1 MKGLALPRHEKG
13 RVENVPDPTPHRFSR
28 IPPGQYVTEKFP
40 VLTYGGTPKVDF
52 NTWELKVTGL
62 VEHPLRLTWEQFNSL
77 PRVGVTADF
86 HCVTQWS
93 RLSNEWEGVPA
104 KDVLMMAQPRPGALF
119 VLVKC
124 YGDYTTNLEL
134 AALMENDVLLATRLD
149 GRELPPDHGGPLRLV
164 VPKRY
169 GWKSAKWVQELEL
182 TDREVL
188 GFWEQRGYHR
198 EGDPW
203 REERFSD

>member
-1 MKGLALPRHEKG
+1 METL
-13 RVENVPDPTPHRFSR
+13 PDPASPRFSR

-40 VLTYGGTPKVDF
+40 VLTYGGTPQVDL

-62 VEHPLRLTWEQFNSL
+62 VERPLRFTWGEFNAL
-77 PRVGVTADF
+77 PQVKVTADF

-104 KDVLMMAQPRPGALF
+104 KDVLAMARPRPEALY
-119 VLVKC
+119 VLVRC
-124 YGDYTTNLEL
+124 YGGYTTNLEL
-134 AALMENDVLLATRLD
+134 AALTENDVLLATRVD
-149 GRELPPDHGGPLRLV
+149 GRELARDHGGPLRLV

-182 TDREVL
+182 ADREEL

-198 EGDPW
+198 SGDPW